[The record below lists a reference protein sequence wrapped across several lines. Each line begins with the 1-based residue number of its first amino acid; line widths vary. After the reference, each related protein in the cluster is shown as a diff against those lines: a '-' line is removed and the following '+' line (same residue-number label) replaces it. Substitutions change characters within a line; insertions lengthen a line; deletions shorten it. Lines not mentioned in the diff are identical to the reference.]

1 MTPKTPDNKFP
12 VFLLSLIIVSFLQL
26 NWKASLGWSPELVM
40 TLMVISGFYLNI
52 LEMAALSAVGIFI
65 FNWRPVPGAEIL
77 FFFFI
82 PFLIVF
88 ARRFFP
94 WRVEIN
100 NIAGIILAVS
110 LFYAVFG
117 LQALMANIPLFI
129 LILVITAGF
138 GAAGFQLF
146 NYFYKISPI

>member
-1 MTPKTPDNKFP
+1 MMPKTSDNKFA
-12 VFLLSLIIVSFLQL
+12 VFLLSLVIVSFLQL

-40 TLMVISGFYLNI
+40 ALMVISGFYLNI
-52 LEMAALSAVGIFI
+52 IEMAALSASGIFI
-65 FNWRPVPGAEIL
+65 FNWRPVPGAEVL

-82 PFLIVF
+82 PFLVVF

-100 NIAGIILAVS
+100 NIAGIILAIS
-110 LFYAVFG
+110 IFYVVFAPH
-117 LQALMANIPLFI
+117 ALMANISLFI
-129 LILVITAGF
+129 LILVITSGF